1 MTNADSPNADSRF
14 LAAVRNQAEARM
26 EMDFQGFLGYFL
38 PEAMAQMRA
47 TMGAQ
52 AGRRPQLPRPGEI
65 ERFEIVEAVS
75 DADQGRSV
83 VRYSGYGSFV
93 LKQEWKRTE
102 AGWRV
107 TNMERPKEMATGPS
121 LVQRL
126 KRIPDNFAS
135 VRMSRP
141 PGGGP
146 GMGRR

>member
-1 MTNADSPNADSRF
+1 VTNADFPDADSRF

-52 AGRRPQLPRPGEI
+52 GGRPQLPRPGEI
-65 ERFEIVEAVS
+65 ERFELMEVRS
-75 DADQGRSV
+75 DGDEGRSA

-107 TNMERPKEMATGPS
+107 TNMDRPKELATGPS
-121 LVQRL
+121 LLQRL
-126 KRIPDNFAS
+126 KRLPDNFAS